1 VLLSSAV
8 SQWTFALGTLPLAY
22 AAGVGQGPLPLL
34 GRERVELLLTV
45 GQGLLAVAVLVT
57 LRLQRRDAV
66 LMLVLFVAQLLMPN
80 VVIRAALT
88 LAYLTLALDVFA
100 SERWAIPTLAQ
111 SLRARTERAPP

>member
-1 VLLSSAV
+1 
-8 SQWTFALGTLPLAY
+8 LAF

-34 GRERVELLLTV
+34 ARERVELLLTV

-66 LMLVLFVAQLLMPN
+66 LMLVLFVLQLLMPS

-88 LAYLTLALDVFA
+88 LAYLALAVDVFA
-100 SERWAIPTLAQ
+100 SERWAIPTLAR
-111 SLRARTERAPP
+111 SLRAGTEPAPP